1 MDLIINNG
9 ITAISLPADET
20 GLLVQS
26 VNWSARSDV
35 TEYKSAAGHGS
46 VVARQDR
53 NPVMSIG
60 ISAYLLSTTTGIWT
74 NAIGTS
80 VGGSPCASELAN
92 YNLASVASAYF
103 NHTWGEGYCLLDT
116 GSVSAD
122 GQSNP
127 KVDLSYKAYPF
138 IA

>member
-35 TEYKSAAGHGS
+35 TEYKSAADHGS

-60 ISAYLLSTTTGIWT
+60 ISAYLLSTATGIWT
-74 NAIGTS
+74 IAIGTS
-80 VGGSPCASELAN
+80 VGWAGAPGLAN

-116 GSVSAD
+116 GSVYAD

-127 KVDLSYKAYPF
+127 KVDLSYKVYPF

>member
-35 TEYKSAAGHGS
+35 TEYKSAADHGS

-80 VGGSPCASELAN
+80 VGASGLAN

-103 NHTWGEGYCLLDT
+103 NHTWDGGYCLLDT